1 MGNCAKIFIC
11 SFFYMGNRIKINS
24 AQKAQ
29 AILCVCVCQVYCVSV
44 ILRFISSQGVC
55 ECSSELFGYSVE
67 TCCEQ

>member
-1 MGNCAKIFIC
+1 MGNVPKFFIC
-11 SFFYMGNRIKINS
+11 SFFYMGNRVKINS

-29 AILCVCVCQVYCVSV
+29 AILCVCVSV

-67 TCCEQ
+67 TRREQ

>member
-1 MGNCAKIFIC
+1 MGNCV
-11 SFFYMGNRIKINS
+11 KINF

-29 AILCVCVCQVYCVSV
+29 AILCVCVSA

-67 TCCEQ
+67 TRREQ